1 MTYYETINTKQ
12 YASAIIVGAGPTGL
26 TMGNL
31 LGRAGIDTLI
41 LERNPGL
48 SDLPKAI
55 ALDDEGL
62 RVCQAMGLLKPI
74 LQHVLLDVSAH
85 YLSGKRL
92 LARVAPTGN
101 RNGFPLI
108 STFQQPQF
116 EAILL
121 AGLKRFN
128 CVNIAIQHTVEA
140 FEQTE
145 QGVTVTIR
153 TPEGVL
159 QNITCTY
166 LLACDGGKSSIRRAL
181 GIPMQGSTFSQKW
194 LVIDS
199 IQDEDASTTIT
210 FFCNPQRPAVTVP
223 SPQQCRRW
231 EFMLLPGEQEA
242 DLLQPET
249 IRLLIQQ
256 VGGAHNPHII
266 RQAIYTFHA
275 VLARTFS
282 KGRVFL
288 LGDAAHQMPPFGGQG
303 MNSGLRDAHNLS
315 WKLSLVLQGLAN
327 PSLLDTYN
335 VERKEH
341 SAQMINLSRFAGNI
355 VMPTAK
361 PVALF
366 RDTIFLALN
375 TIPAARE
382 YFTEMRIKPQPRY
395 KKGFLLRPR
404 VGASAQR
411 SEARFNPSRPAP
423 LDRPLAGLM
432 LPQPK
437 VTTLQGDK
445 VLLDEVLGAGFALLR
460 YSDKSGQVSAS
471 QFITPTDDIWAKLG
485 VRFVCVQPAMPPGSE
500 AVSLP
505 PVPTRISIIRSNEI
519 STFLRRDPNLFV
531 LVRPD
536 RYIFGAFRQEQTT
549 AFIAA
554 FQRLLQS

>member
-1 MTYYETINTKQ
+1 MTNYETINTKQ
-12 YASAIIVGAGPTGL
+12 YVPAIIVGAGPTGL

-31 LGRAGIDTLI
+31 LGSAGIDTLI

-62 RVCQAMGLLKPI
+62 RVCQAMGLLEPM
-74 LQHVLLDVSAH
+74 LQYVMLAVSA
-85 YLSGKRL
+85 YDLPGKRL

-108 STFQQPQF
+108 SAFQHPQF

-128 CVNIAIQHTVEA
+128 CVNIAFQHTVEA

-181 GIPMQGSTFSQKW
+181 DIPMQGSTFSQKW

-223 SPQQCRRW
+223 SPDQCRRW

-249 IRLLIQQ
+249 IRQLIQQ
-256 VGGAHNPHII
+256 VGGAHNPHIV

-275 VLARTFS
+275 VLASTFS

-327 PSLLDTYN
+327 PPLLDTYN

-341 SAQMINLSRFAGNI
+341 SAQMINLSRFAGNV

-361 PVALF
+361 PAALF

-375 TIPAARE
+375 TIPAGRE
-382 YFTEMRIKPQPRY
+382 YFTEMRNKPQPRY
-395 KKGFLLRPR
+395 KKGFLLPRR
-404 VGASAQR
+404 VGVDL
-411 SEARFNPSRPAP
+411 SRPSAIMEINE
-423 LDRPLAGLM
+423 LNL
-432 LPQPK
+432 
-437 VTTLQGDK
+437 V
-445 VLLDEVLGAGFALLR
+445 
-460 YSDKSGQVSAS
+460 SQV
-471 QFITPTDDIWAKLG
+471 
-485 VRFVCVQPAMPPGSE
+485 
-500 AVSLP
+500 
-505 PVPTRISIIRSNEI
+505 
-519 STFLRRDPNLFV
+519 
-531 LVRPD
+531 
-536 RYIFGAFRQEQTT
+536 
-549 AFIAA
+549 
-554 FQRLLQS
+554 